1 MIAIGADHGGFE
13 LKEKVRA
20 FLDEQGIAYKDF
32 GAYSTDSVDY
42 PDYAKKVGKAIQEGD
57 CEQGILICSTG
68 IGIGIAANKMKG
80 IRAALCHDLMTA
92 RLTKEHN
99 DSNVLVLGGLVVGPG
114 LAMEIVKTFLDT
126 PFSNV
131 DRHQRRVNKIEEA

>member
-20 FLDEQGIAYKDF
+20 FLDQEGIKYKDF

-42 PDYAKKVGKAIQEGD
+42 PDYAKKVGKAIQDGE

-68 IGIGIAANKMKG
+68 IGIGIAANKMTG

-99 DSNVLVLGGLVVGPG
+99 DSNVLVMGGLVVGPG
-114 LAMEIVKTFLDT
+114 LAMEIVKTFLET
-126 PFSNV
+126 PFSQV

>member
-13 LKEKVRA
+13 LKEKVTA
-20 FLDEQGIAYKDF
+20 FLDQQGIAYKDF

-42 PDYAKKVGKAIQEGD
+42 PDYAKKVGKAIQTGE